1 MSKIVY
7 HETFQADAQDTC
19 GHYWAIVE
27 KDGEFHKHVEYK
39 GYSGYA
45 VADEVFYLRNWY
57 PASEGYVIRF

>member
-27 KDGEFHKHVEYK
+27 KDDKFVQHIEYK

-45 VADEVFYLRNWY
+45 VADEVFYLRRKY
-57 PASEGYVIRF
+57 PYSEGYSVRF